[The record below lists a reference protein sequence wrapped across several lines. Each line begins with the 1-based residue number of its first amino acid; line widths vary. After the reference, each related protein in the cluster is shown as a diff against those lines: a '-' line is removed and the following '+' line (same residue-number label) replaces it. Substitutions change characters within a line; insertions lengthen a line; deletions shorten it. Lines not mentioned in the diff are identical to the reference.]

1 MILWVALGLA
11 VVAWR
16 VGLGLLVA
24 GAMADDAGEV
34 VGAVAG
40 AVVGD
45 DAVDVGD
52 AVGGEPDLGSGEE
65 CGCGRAL
72 LVVEWFGVG
81 QSGEP
86 VHDGVQVE
94 VTGLGACGF
103 GAVDCPLLG
112 AVAAVDA
119 PPAAVGDP
127 ADLLHVQMCHVTR
140 PAGDDL
146 AGLAVAVTAGV
157 DEPALTKPESGQVAG
172 DGAAVDAE
180 VQLGQFVGDPVGR
193 PLLLPPPGL
202 DPLNDPCRGRVRTVV
217 WG

>member
-1 MILWVALGLA
+1 
-11 VVAWR
+11 
-16 VGLGLLVA
+16 
-24 GAMADDAGEV
+24 MADDAGEV

-119 PPAAVGDP
+119 PPAARGSGRPSSRPDVPCDP
-127 ADLLHVQMCHVTR
+127 A
-140 PAGDDL
+140 
-146 AGLAVAVTAGV
+146 
-157 DEPALTKPESGQVAG
+157 SG
-172 DGAAVDAE
+172 
-180 VQLGQFVGDPVGR
+180 R
-193 PLLLPPPGL
+193 
-202 DPLNDPCRGRVRTVV
+202 
-217 WG
+217 